1 MNARARS
8 RIYVRVLGGLSIVG
22 AEGCERRLPT
32 RKTRALAVYLAWH
45 PDQRFSRAK
54 LADLL
59 WADEPEASARHSLR
73 QALCAIR
80 EAFGADA
87 IVSDDE
93 FIGSRKGWIDVDAW
107 DFERL
112 ARSRSLDA
120 VEQAERMYRG
130 DFLDGLETGQPGFD
144 EWLRCE
150 RDRLREVARGM
161 FAQILLQQA
170 LDPNLDTAIATALR
184 LIRLDPFDEAANRNL
199 MLLYVRQGRA
209 SRAIR
214 HFHWLARCLRQELGI
229 PPDQETVALFEAIC
243 AGRGTSFAPTSLVET
258 AFVLEQ
264 VPHCIVVTDL
274 SNQIIGWSKAAEQEF
289 GFTKDDVYGRTPT
302 LLYAPARDQTLAHG
316 ILKLAL
322 ARGKWSR
329 KVKLLSKDGRATYQ
343 IRTVAP
349 LRDRA
354 GLPIG
359 AFGIGTPSRQTD
371 TAGDAQ

>member
-1 MNARARS
+1 MTRP

-22 AEGCERRLPT
+22 ADGCERKLPT
-32 RKTRALAVYLAWH
+32 RKTRAMAVYLAVH
-45 PDQRFSRAK
+45 PGHRFSRAK

-59 WADEPEASARHSLR
+59 WADEAETLARHSLR

-80 EAFGADA
+80 DAFGSDV

-93 FIGSRKGWIDVDAW
+93 SIGCRDGAIDVDL
-107 DFERL
+107 FEFEQL
-112 ARSRSLDA
+112 AGSPSLEA
-120 VEQAERMYRG
+120 IEQAERMYRG
-130 DFLDGLETGQPGFD
+130 EFLDGLETGQPGFD

-150 RDRLREVARGM
+150 RERLREVVRGV
-161 FAQILLQQA
+161 FGQILVQRA
-170 LDPNLDTAIATALR
+170 LDPHLDLAVATALR
-184 LIRLDPFDEAANRNL
+184 LIRLDPFDEAANRSL

-214 HFHWLARCLRQELGI
+214 HFHWLARSLRQELGI

-243 AGRGTSFAPTSLVET
+243 VGRGTSFTPTSLIEI

-274 SNQIIGWSKAAEQEF
+274 TNQIVGWSKVAEQEF
-289 GFTKDDVYGRTPT
+289 GFTKDDMLGRTPT

-316 ILKLAL
+316 ILKVAL

-329 KVKLLSKDGRATYQ
+329 RVKLLSKDGRETYQ
-343 IRTVAP
+343 IRTVTP
-349 LRDRA
+349 LRDHTGR
-354 GLPIG
+354 PIG
-359 AFGIGTPSRQTD
+359 AFGIGAPHRLANVADLQ
-371 TAGDAQ
+371 